1 MLKRKR
7 EIADAQSRPAAD
19 ERKTGVTQAHICRRY
34 PIGAELIGANETHFR
49 VWAPK
54 ARRVDLVLEESAAKN
69 ARRTFH
75 PLEREEGSYFSGTAN
90 AAAGSLYRFRIDNN
104 PEHFHPDPA
113 SRFQPHGP
121 HGSSCVVD
129 PTHFNWSDA
138 NWRGVKMKGR
148 SFTRCIPARSPRKE
162 RGKQRPSSYRNWRRS
177 GSPLLK

>member
-7 EIADAQSRPAAD
+7 EIAEAQSRPAAD
-19 ERKTGVTQAHICRRY
+19 ERKTGVTQAHSCRRY

-90 AAAGSLYRFRIDNN
+90 AAARSPYRFRIDNN
-104 PEHFHPDPA
+104 QEHIHPDTA
-113 SRFQPHGP
+113 TSLQ
-121 HGSSCVVD
+121 
-129 PTHFNWSDA
+129 TH
-138 NWRGVKMKGR
+138 
-148 SFTRCIPARSPRKE
+148 
-162 RGKQRPSSYRNWRRS
+162 RRQ
-177 GSPLLK
+177 

>member
-7 EIADAQSRPAAD
+7 EIAEAQSRPAAE

-129 PTHFNWSDA
+129 PTQFKWSDA
-138 NWRGVKMKGR
+138 NWRGVKMKGQVIYEMHTGT
-148 SFTRCIPARSPRKE
+148 FTRERK
-162 RGKQRPSSYRNWRRS
+162 
-177 GSPLLK
+177 